1 MEVNVY
7 NMAGEVVGRTAL
19 SDAVFGVAMNPTL
32 VHQVVVSQQA
42 NARVGSADTKRRG
55 EVAGGGK
62 KPWRQKGTGR
72 ARQGSTRAPHWR
84 GGGVVFGPHPRSYA
98 QAVPRKMRRL
108 ALKCVLSSKVQEGR
122 LVVLESL
129 ALAEPKTRAAVDLLR
144 HLNVDRTALIV
155 TPGVDENVVRAARNL
170 PTAAALSTDQLNVIE
185 LLRHDYLVLPVA
197 AVRQIEQRLGAE
209 EAEEVP
215 STAPAT
221 VEPSE
226 AAEASEPAATT
237 ARRRTRRSSAASA
250 STAEDEQK

>member
-32 VHQVVVSQQA
+32 VHQVVVAQQA

-55 EVAGGGK
+55 EVAGGGR

-98 QAVPRKMRRL
+98 QAIPRKMRRL

-129 ALAEPKTRAAVDLLR
+129 ALPEPKTRVAVDLLR
-144 HLNVDRTALIV
+144 KLNVDRTALIV
-155 TPGVDENVVRAARNL
+155 TPGINEYVVRAARNI
-170 PTAAALSTDQLNVIE
+170 PTAATMPAEQLNVVE
-185 LLRHDYLVLPVA
+185 LLRHDYLVLPVD
-197 AVRQIEQRLGAE
+197 AVRQIEQRLGGE
-209 EAEEVP
+209 EAEE
-215 STAPAT
+215 A
-221 VEPSE
+221 
-226 AAEASEPAATT
+226 
-237 ARRRTRRSSAASA
+237 AASA
-250 STAEDEQK
+250 SAPVEAPEAAEVSEPTATRSRRRTARTATASSATTEDEQE